1 MHRAALAREVVNHQ
15 PSNVLRTAGSRKKFG
30 RELCEALQFWSFEEM
45 QSFVEEMRG
54 LNFRLVED
62 RQLFV
67 QFLSSWI
74 GIGDRT

>member
-54 LNFRLVED
+54 LNFRQSED

-67 QFLSSWI
+67 QFLSTWI